1 MVVDLSSTT
10 FTNVIIVNNISLVKV
25 SRDLIISTIVWFNS
39 SATIDYTKVH
49 IYIQGSRGDHDLI
62 NSIVS
67 KE

>member
-10 FTNVIIVNNISLVKV
+10 FTNVIIVNNIRSVKV
-25 SRDLIISTIVWFNS
+25 SRDLISTIVWFNS